1 MSLGVYSTVR
11 SEQVSMLGLALAK
24 REIPVIDQFEPIAD
38 FEELLTFAE
47 AHPTPIEFAEAHP
60 AWRLESVAARVIEAL
75 GIAAHES
82 LDNAEWKSLA
92 HILLEYME
100 YLYTYPQ
107 APTDRE
113 KLAAGSALAL
123 AGSVCCMLP
132 QSELWRLAGFGRIA
146 ATLTAVSPLS
156 SDTHVIHPL
165 EAAFLLASSLNLPIL
180 DSAIECYNTVLNRNF
195 TYNNRINFPL
205 SDKTFFGYLNLEFGG
220 LEDVKSAVL
229 EGDIAAAISKYTIY
243 RKEFSKHFEEISQL
257 EKTDTFGTA
266 KSYLD
271 CLLKL
276 SIYPT
281 PPISATTEIGIAVLL
296 FPEFRPSEQLLVLV
310 FRRYKWIVDAFF
322 YPDGFHR
329 NTALRSQSEAI
340 TDFSRFLHTYD
351 KVHHSHQFECAAE
364 MKALLEKLIETCIY
378 ICQPDLYF
386 PPFGAN
392 VVSNNLDVVELCK
405 IRNYN
410 RKDFEYIGSQRKNG
424 SEPQELSHALPYAGY
439 YVMRDSWESDAQ
451 YLCFDCGALGKPG
464 YEDKL
469 SFVLFAHGR
478 QLITHDRRNRVGNLS
493 SMTSGAHNVILI
505 DGKRQPAE
513 PEIIPDLDT
522 RWITTS
528 TFDFVEGWYKS
539 PTYHHKRSIF
549 YVKGDY
555 FILHDVVLGEGEH
568 LLEQNFHLGSS
579 DDKITTP
586 HIVQSDG
593 YLWTREQGHS
603 NIFIG
608 AANTTNLDTML
619 DGNKLT
625 YHGKRELPAVLNVVL
640 FPTKLNVEHLPTV
653 HSVSV
658 RADADVLATGFTVKS
673 NGITDTF
680 LISDDGYAKMS
691 TSETDEIIEF
701 EGEYL
706 FLRGDKFVMLN
717 GRYLKVGNKVLVKLD
732 EPCEHYVK
740 SS

>member
-1 MSLGVYSTVR
+1 MSLDVYSTVR

-82 LDNAEWKSLA
+82 LDSAEWKSLA
-92 HILLEYME
+92 HILLEHIWSIS
-100 YLYTYPQ
+100 THIRKHQ
-107 APTDRE
+107 QTG
-113 KLAAGSALAL
+113 KNWQQGSALAL

-165 EAAFLLASSLNLPIL
+165 EAAFLLASTLNLPIL
-180 DSAIECYNTVLNRNF
+180 DSSVECYNTVLNRHF

-220 LEDVKSAVL
+220 LEDVKTAVL

-257 EKTDTFGTA
+257 ERTDTFGTA

-351 KVHHSHQFECAAE
+351 KVNHSHQFECTAE

-378 ICQPDLYF
+378 ICQPDLSF

-392 VVSNNLDVVELCK
+392 VAGNNLDVVELCK
-405 IRNYN
+405 IRNHN

-424 SEPQELSHALPYAGY
+424 SETARIIARVTLYRLLCDAG
-439 YVMRDSWESDAQ
+439 
-451 YLCFDCGALGKPG
+451 
-464 YEDKL
+464 
-469 SFVLFAHGR
+469 
-478 QLITHDRRNRVGNLS
+478 
-493 SMTSGAHNVILI
+493 
-505 DGKRQPAE
+505 
-513 PEIIPDLDT
+513 
-522 RWITTS
+522 
-528 TFDFVEGWYKS
+528 
-539 PTYHHKRSIF
+539 
-549 YVKGDY
+549 
-555 FILHDVVLGEGEH
+555 
-568 LLEQNFHLGSS
+568 
-579 DDKITTP
+579 
-586 HIVQSDG
+586 
-593 YLWTREQGHS
+593 
-603 NIFIG
+603 
-608 AANTTNLDTML
+608 
-619 DGNKLT
+619 
-625 YHGKRELPAVLNVVL
+625 
-640 FPTKLNVEHLPTV
+640 
-653 HSVSV
+653 
-658 RADADVLATGFTVKS
+658 
-673 NGITDTF
+673 
-680 LISDDGYAKMS
+680 
-691 TSETDEIIEF
+691 
-701 EGEYL
+701 
-706 FLRGDKFVMLN
+706 
-717 GRYLKVGNKVLVKLD
+717 
-732 EPCEHYVK
+732 
-740 SS
+740 